1 MPGLEPRIQGQ
12 RALSKRHWIAGSS
25 PAMTSKMDDP
35 QENYSMLRFGE
46 VPGCEGSIPS
56 AP

>member
-1 MPGLEPRIQGQ
+1 MPGLGPGIQGQ

-25 PAMTSKMDDP
+25 PMTSKMDDP